1 MSPNNQ
7 NENQGNS
14 PIPDDSDDAV
24 FVPDAPSGL
33 PVYFGGNVRAEVVH
47 TDAQTSDAAA
57 DADASEGYAS
67 EDAEAPLPIDA
78 TITAAD
84 PDRILSAAVSAPEDA
99 IAALRIS
106 PSFATY
112 KERLD
117 AARVAVRDGIRK
129 ASHPD
134 VLHALNWDMQQLDK
148 VAALP
153 ELGQVAAWLWAR
165 LVFGRG
171 FAILA
176 ILTVL
181 GGIAWSVWI
190 VVSNR

>member
-1 MSPNNQ
+1 MST
-7 NENQGNS
+7 NS
-14 PIPDDSDDAV
+14 PVDNSDDAPISEESDDVV

-47 TDAQTSDAAA
+47 MDAQTGGASA
-57 DADASEGYAS
+57 DADASEV
-67 EDAEAPLPIDA
+67 AEAQGPLDA

-106 PSFATY
+106 PSFGIY

-134 VLHALNWDMQQLDK
+134 VLHSLNWDMQQLDK

>member
-7 NENQGNS
+7 DENQGNT
-14 PIPDDSDDAV
+14 PPENEADEVV

-47 TDAQTSDAAA
+47 QEHPIEDDEATETSPDDGASQRVE
-57 DADASEGYAS
+57 DASV
-67 EDAEAPLPIDA
+67 
-78 TITAAD
+78 TQAD

>member
-7 NENQGNS
+7 DQPVDASNT
-14 PIPDDSDDAV
+14 PDDADEVV

-33 PVYFGGNVRAEVVH
+33 PVYFGGNVRADVLHADV
-47 TDAQTSDAAA
+47 TASDDD
-57 DADASEGYAS
+57 DADTETQH
-67 EDAEAPLPIDA
+67 AEQIPTAVS
-78 TITAAD
+78 AAD

-99 IAALRIS
+99 IASLRQS
-106 PSFATY
+106 PNFGVY
-112 KERLD
+112 KERLE

-129 ASHPD
+129 ANHPD
-134 VLHALNWDMQQLDK
+134 VLHSLNWDMEQLDK

-165 LVFGRG
+165 IVFGRG
-171 FAILA
+171 FAVLA

-181 GGIAWSVWI
+181 GGIGWSIWI

>member
-7 NENQGNS
+7 GNAPAENEDNEV
-14 PIPDDSDDAV
+14 V

-33 PVYFGGNVRAEVVH
+33 PVYFGGNVRAEVVQ
-47 TDAQTSDAAA
+47 TDAQTSDATA
-57 DADASEGYAS
+57 DADTSEYEES
-67 EDAEAPLPIDA
+67 EDAEAPLPVDA

-148 VAALP
+148 VASLP

-176 ILTVL
+176 VLTVL
-181 GGIAWSVWI
+181 AGIAWSVWI

>member
-7 NENQGNS
+7 EQPVDESNT
-14 PIPDDSDDAV
+14 PDDSEEVA

-33 PVYFGGNVRAEVVH
+33 PVYFGENVRAEVVH
-47 TDAQTSDAAA
+47 ADVVAA
-57 DADASEGYAS
+57 DQDDTGTETQH
-67 EDAEAPLPIDA
+67 AEQIP
-78 TITAAD
+78 TAVSTAD

-99 IAALRIS
+99 IAALRQS
-106 PSFATY
+106 PSFGVY
-112 KERLD
+112 KERLE
-117 AARVAVRDGIRK
+117 AAQGAVRDGIRK

-134 VLHALNWDMQQLDK
+134 VLHSLNWDMQQLDK

-153 ELGQVAAWLWAR
+153 ELGQLLAWLWAR

-171 FAILA
+171 FAVLA

-181 GGIAWSVWI
+181 GGIAWSIWI

>member
-7 NENQGNS
+7 GNAPAENEDNEV
-14 PIPDDSDDAV
+14 V

-33 PVYFGGNVRAEVVH
+33 PVYFGGNVRAEVVQ
-47 TDAQTSDAAA
+47 TDAQTSDATA
-57 DADASEGYAS
+57 DADASEYEES

-148 VAALP
+148 VASLP

-176 ILTVL
+176 VLTVL
-181 GGIAWSVWI
+181 AGIAWSVWI

>member
-7 NENQGNS
+7 DENQATAPS
-14 PIPDDSDDAV
+14 EHEDDEVV

-33 PVYFGGNVRAEVVH
+33 PVYFGGNVRAEVVPV
-47 TDAQTSDAAA
+47 DAQTSDAAA
-57 DADASEGYAS
+57 DADASECEES
-67 EDAEAPLPIDA
+67 EDSEASVPIDT
-78 TITAAD
+78 TIMAAD

-106 PSFATY
+106 PSFGIY

-181 GGIAWSVWI
+181 AGIAWSVWI

>member
-1 MSPNNQ
+1 MPPNNQ
-7 NENQGNS
+7 DDTHGTSPSGNE
-14 PIPDDSDDAV
+14 SDEVV

-33 PVYFGGNVRAEVVH
+33 PVYFGGNVRAEVLH
-47 TDAQTSDAAA
+47 SESHENNEANNDASGVDSTE
-57 DADASEGYAS
+57 DADT
-67 EDAEAPLPIDA
+67 PQPFDA

-106 PSFATY
+106 PSFGIY

-181 GGIAWSVWI
+181 AGIAWSVWI

>member
-1 MSPNNQ
+1 MSPNNHEQ
-7 NENQGNS
+7 PVDETS
-14 PIPDDSDDAV
+14 TLDDSDEVV

-47 TDAQTSDAAA
+47 GNGTASDDDEA
-57 DADASEGYAS
+57 DTETQH
-67 EDAEAPLPIDA
+67 AEQIPTAVS
-78 TITAAD
+78 AAD

-99 IAALRIS
+99 IALLRQS
-106 PSFATY
+106 PNFGVY
-112 KERLD
+112 KERLE
-117 AARVAVRDGIRK
+117 AARGAVRDGIRK

-134 VLHALNWDMQQLDK
+134 VLHSLNWDMQQLDK

-153 ELGQVAAWLWAR
+153 ELGQLLAWLWAR
-165 LVFGRG
+165 IVFGRG
-171 FAILA
+171 FAVLA

-181 GGIAWSVWI
+181 GGIGWSIWI

>member
-7 NENQGNS
+7 NENQGNT
-14 PIPDDSDDAV
+14 PSDNEADEVV

-47 TDAQTSDAAA
+47 QGLPIADDDATGTPTDDGASQRVE
-57 DADASEGYAS
+57 DASV
-67 EDAEAPLPIDA
+67 
-78 TITAAD
+78 TQAD
-84 PDRILSAAVSAPEDA
+84 PDGILSAAVSAPEDA

>member
-7 NENQGNS
+7 
-14 PIPDDSDDAV
+14 DDAHSTAPSGNESDEVV

-33 PVYFGGNVRAEVVH
+33 PVYFGGNVRAEVLH
-47 TDAQTSDAAA
+47 AEAQENDEGTNDAPGVYSPE
-57 DADASEGYAS
+57 DADTPQPFDASV
-67 EDAEAPLPIDA
+67 
-78 TITAAD
+78 TAVD

-106 PSFATY
+106 PSFGIY

-134 VLHALNWDMQQLDK
+134 VLHALNWEMQQLDK

-176 ILTVL
+176 ILAVL

>member
-1 MSPNNQ
+1 MSS
-7 NENQGNS
+7 NETDEHQGTAPAENE
-14 PIPDDSDDAV
+14 DDEVV

-47 TDAQTSDAAA
+47 TQPQVTDEDGDENAAGDAHVSV
-57 DADASEGYAS
+57 
-67 EDAEAPLPIDA
+67 
-78 TITAAD
+78 AD
-84 PDRILSAAVSAPEDA
+84 PDRILSSAVSAPEDA
-99 IAALRIS
+99 IVALRQS
-106 PSFATY
+106 PTFGIY
-112 KERLD
+112 KERLE
-117 AARVAVRDGIRK
+117 AARIAVRDGIRK

-134 VLHALNWDMQQLDK
+134 VLHSLNWDMQQLDK

-171 FAILA
+171 FAVLA

-181 GGIAWSVWI
+181 GGIGWSIWI

>member
-1 MSPNNQ
+1 MSPNNHEQ
-7 NENQGNS
+7 PVDETS
-14 PIPDDSDDAV
+14 TLDDSDEVV

-47 TDAQTSDAAA
+47 ANGTASDDDEA
-57 DADASEGYAS
+57 DTETQH
-67 EDAEAPLPIDA
+67 AEQIPTAVS
-78 TITAAD
+78 AAD

-99 IAALRIS
+99 IASLRQS
-106 PSFATY
+106 PNFGVY
-112 KERLD
+112 KERLE
-117 AARVAVRDGIRK
+117 AARGAVRDGIRK

-134 VLHALNWDMQQLDK
+134 VLHSLNWDMQQLDK

-153 ELGQVAAWLWAR
+153 ELGQLLAWLWAR
-165 LVFGRG
+165 IVFGRG
-171 FAILA
+171 FAVLA

-181 GGIAWSVWI
+181 GGIGWSIWI

>member
-7 NENQGNS
+7 DENQGTAPS
-14 PIPDDSDDAV
+14 EHEDDEVV

-33 PVYFGGNVRAEVVH
+33 PVYFGGNVRPEVVPV
-47 TDAQTSDAAA
+47 DAQTSDAAA
-57 DADASEGYAS
+57 DADASES
-67 EDAEAPLPIDA
+67 EDADTPQPFDA

-106 PSFATY
+106 PSFGIY

-176 ILTVL
+176 ILAVL

>member
-7 NENQGNS
+7 DQPVDASNT
-14 PIPDDSDDAV
+14 PDGTDEVV

-47 TDAQTSDAAA
+47 ADVTASDDDEA
-57 DADASEGYAS
+57 DTETQHGDQIPTAVS
-67 EDAEAPLPIDA
+67 
-78 TITAAD
+78 AAD

-99 IAALRIS
+99 IAALRQS
-106 PSFATY
+106 QSFGVY

-134 VLHALNWDMQQLDK
+134 VLHSLNWDMEQLDK

-165 LVFGRG
+165 IVFGRG
-171 FAILA
+171 FAVLA

-181 GGIAWSVWI
+181 GGIAWSIWI

>member
-7 NENQGNS
+7 DENQGNT
-14 PIPDDSDDAV
+14 PSDFEADEVV

-33 PVYFGGNVRAEVVH
+33 PVHFGGNVRAEVVH
-47 TDAQTSDAAA
+47 QEHPIA
-57 DADASEGYAS
+57 DD
-67 EDAEAPLPIDA
+67 DA
-78 TITAAD
+78 TGTSPEDGASQHLDNASVTQAD

-153 ELGQVAAWLWAR
+153 DLGQVAAWLWAR
-165 LVFGRG
+165 MIFGRG

>member
-1 MSPNNQ
+1 MSTNNMDEHQ
-7 NENQGNS
+7 GATPTPDEN
-14 PIPDDSDDAV
+14 DDVV

-33 PVYFGGNVRAEVVH
+33 PVYFGGNVRAEVIHKEPHV
-47 TDAQTSDAAA
+47 SDENG
-57 DADASEGYAS
+57 DMDASS
-67 EDAEAPLPIDA
+67 D
-78 TITAAD
+78 TNVTVAD

-99 IAALRIS
+99 IAALRQS
-106 PSFATY
+106 RSFGIY

-134 VLHALNWDMQQLDK
+134 VLHSLNWDMQQLDK

-165 LVFGRG
+165 IVFGRG
-171 FAILA
+171 FAVLA

-181 GGIAWSVWI
+181 GGIGWSIWI

>member
-1 MSPNNQ
+1 MSTNNTD
-7 NENQGNS
+7 EHQGNAPS
-14 PIPDDSDDAV
+14 PDDADEVV

-33 PVYFGGNVRAEVVH
+33 PVYFGGNVRAEVQHV
-47 TDAQTSDAAA
+47 AAA
-57 DADASEGYAS
+57 ESGEEDDVTAGGDAGQAA
-67 EDAEAPLPIDA
+67 PIDVSIA
-78 TITAAD
+78 AAD
-84 PDRILSAAVSAPEDA
+84 PDRILSSAVSAPEDA
-99 IAALRIS
+99 IVALRQS
-106 PSFATY
+106 PSFGVYT
-112 KERLD
+112 ERLA

-134 VLHALNWDMQQLDK
+134 VLHALNWDMEQLDK

-153 ELGQVAAWLWAR
+153 EPGQFAAWLWAR

-181 GGIAWSVWI
+181 GGIAWAVWI
-190 VVSNR
+190 VISNR